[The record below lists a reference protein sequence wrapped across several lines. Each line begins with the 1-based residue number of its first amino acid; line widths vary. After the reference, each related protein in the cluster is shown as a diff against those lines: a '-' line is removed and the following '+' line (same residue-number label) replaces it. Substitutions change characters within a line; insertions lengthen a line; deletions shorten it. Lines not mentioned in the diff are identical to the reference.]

1 MADNGTSTRSPMG
14 TYIRRIVDDDLDELF
29 GQLPAVLLDGPKGV
43 GKTETA
49 LQRARTVRRLDEPSV
64 RQIAIADVDAPL
76 DGQRP
81 VLLDEWHHVPA
92 LWDAVKRAVDR
103 DAAGGQYLLTGSMP
117 PMGTHSGAGRVTV
130 LRMRPLT
137 LPERGLQPSVSLG
150 SLLDGEVD
158 VSGDTPLTL
167 SGYVDEL
174 LTPGL
179 PGLRHLSGRAAKIAL
194 DGYLDRVV
202 DRDMAEAGLNI
213 RRPEAVRN
221 WLRAYAAAVSTVT
234 SAEKIRRAATQGD
247 DAGLAR
253 SSTQPYVET
262 LTALRL
268 LDAVPAWSPGH
279 NHLRR
284 LTQGPKHHLA
294 DPALA
299 ANLVGHRREKLLGG
313 STSSLG
319 GDRTYLG
326 QLFESLASLSL
337 QVFAQR
343 RDARVFHVRTRDA
356 VHEVDLLVER
366 DDGRVLALEV
376 ELAATVTDRDVR
388 HLHWLGEQIGDQ
400 LVGKVVLT
408 TGPSAFRRA
417 DGVAVVPLALL
428 GP

>member
-1 MADNGTSTRSPMG
+1 MG
-14 TYIRRIVDDDLDELF
+14 TYVHRVVDDDLDELF
-29 GQLPAVLLDGPKGV
+29 GPLAAVLLDGPKGV

-49 LQRARTVRRLDEPSV
+49 LQRARTVRRLDDPAV
-64 RQIAIADVDAPL
+64 RQIAEADVDMPL
-76 DGQRP
+76 EGQRP
-81 VLLDEWHHVPA
+81 VLLDEWHHVPT

-103 DAAGGQYLLTGSMP
+103 DASGGQYLLTGSMP
-117 PMGTHSGAGRVTV
+117 PAGTHSGAGRITV

-137 LPERGLQPSVSLG
+137 LPERGREPSVSLG
-150 SLLDGEVD
+150 SLLAGDVD
-158 VSGDTPLTL
+158 VSGHTPLALTD
-167 SGYVDEL
+167 YVDAIS
-174 LTPGL
+174 TPGL
-179 PGLRHLSGRAAKIAL
+179 PGLRHLSGRPLKVAL

-202 DRDMAEAGLNI
+202 DRDMAEAGLKV
-213 RRPEAVRN
+213 RRPEAVRG

-247 DAGLAR
+247 DSGLPR
-253 SSTQPYVET
+253 STTQPYVET

-268 LDAVPAWSPGH
+268 LDGVPAWSPGN

-299 ANLVGHRREKLLGG
+299 VNLVGHSRDKLLGG
-313 STSSLG
+313 STSPFG

-326 QLFESLASLSL
+326 QLFESLATLSVR
-337 QVFAQR
+337 VFAQR
-343 RDARVFHVRTRDA
+343 RDTTVFHVRTRDA
-356 VHEVDLLVER
+356 VHEVDLLLER

-376 ELAATVTDRDVR
+376 KLSATVTDHDVR
-388 HLHWLGEQIGDQ
+388 HLHWLGDKIGDR

-408 TGPSAFRRA
+408 TGADAFRRA
-417 DGVAVVPLALL
+417 DNVAVVPLALL